1 MSSFLLKHDNSFFS
15 RSFKIS
21 GSKSESNRLLVLKSI
36 YQNLN
41 IENLSDSDDSIVLK
55 KYLDNLSENID
66 IHHAGTA
73 MRFLTALLSVKEN
86 KKFEITGSDRM
97 KQRPIGVLVDALI
110 NLGAEITYKD
120 QIGFPPLIISGK
132 KILGGEIF
140 LSAEISSQY
149 ITALILIAPML
160 EKGLIIN
167 LQGAIASKPYI
178 LMTLSILDKLGIKNK
193 FENNKISV
201 HPCDK
206 IKDITVNVESDWSS
220 VSYFYSII
228 AISKKS
234 HLEIGSYF
242 KNSIQGDKKLVEIY
256 SKLGVKTEFIENK
269 IFLEKD
275 TECLLPKN
283 LDLDLTENPDIA
295 QTIAVTCFGLGISCN
310 IKGLHTLK
318 IKETDRLV
326 ALKNEIEK
334 LGGKI
339 EITDDSLKLYP
350 SFEIKKNISI
360 KTYNDHRMAMAF
372 APLALKVPIYIN
384 NAEVVS
390 KSYPDFWDDLRK
402 IDFDQNII

>member
-1 MSSFLLKHDNSFFS
+1 
-15 RSFKIS
+15 
-21 GSKSESNRLLVLKSI
+21 
-36 YQNLN
+36 
-41 IENLSDSDDSIVLK
+41 
-55 KYLDNLSENID
+55 
-66 IHHAGTA
+66 

-228 AISKKS
+228 AISKKV
-234 HLEIGSYF
+234 I
-242 KNSIQGDKKLVEIY
+242 
-256 SKLGVKTEFIENK
+256 
-269 IFLEKD
+269 
-275 TECLLPKN
+275 
-283 LDLDLTENPDIA
+283 
-295 QTIAVTCFGLGISCN
+295 
-310 IKGLHTLK
+310 
-318 IKETDRLV
+318 
-326 ALKNEIEK
+326 
-334 LGGKI
+334 
-339 EITDDSLKLYP
+339 
-350 SFEIKKNISI
+350 
-360 KTYNDHRMAMAF
+360 
-372 APLALKVPIYIN
+372 
-384 NAEVVS
+384 
-390 KSYPDFWDDLRK
+390 
-402 IDFDQNII
+402 

>member
-1 MSSFLLKHDNSFFS
+1 MSSLLLKHDNSFFS

-97 KQRPIGVLVDALI
+97 KQRPIGVLVDALK

-256 SKLGVKTEFIENK
+256 SKLGVKTEFINNK
-269 IFLEKD
+269 IILEKD

-372 APLALKVPIYIN
+372 APLSLLVPIYIEN
-384 NAEVVS
+384 PDVVT
-390 KSYPDFWDDLRK
+390 KSYKNFWSDLRA
-402 IDFDQNII
+402 INFEISR

>member
-1 MSSFLLKHDNSFFS
+1 MSSLLLKHDNSFFS

-21 GSKSESNRLLVLKSI
+21 GSKSESNRLLVLKFI

-97 KQRPIGVLVDALI
+97 KQRPIGVLVDALK

-234 HLEIGSYF
+234 RLEIGSYF

-372 APLALKVPIYIN
+372 APLSLLVPIYIEN
-384 NAEVVS
+384 PDVVT
-390 KSYPDFWDDLRK
+390 KSYKNFWSDLRA
-402 IDFDQNII
+402 INFEISR

>member
-1 MSSFLLKHDNSFFS
+1 MSSLLLKHDNSFFS

-97 KQRPIGVLVDALI
+97 KQRPIGVLVDALK

-201 HPCDK
+201 HPSDK

-269 IFLEKD
+269 IILEKD

-339 EITDDSLKLYP
+339 EITDYSLKLYP

-372 APLALKVPIYIN
+372 APLSLLVPIYIEN
-384 NAEVVS
+384 PDVVT
-390 KSYPDFWDDLRK
+390 KSYKNFWSDLRA
-402 IDFDQNII
+402 INFEISR

>member
-1 MSSFLLKHDNSFFS
+1 MSSLLLKHDNSFFS

-97 KQRPIGVLVDALI
+97 KQRPIGVLVDALK

-234 HLEIGSYF
+234 RLEIGSYF

-372 APLALKVPIYIN
+372 APLSLLVPIYIEN
-384 NAEVVS
+384 PDVVT
-390 KSYPDFWDDLRK
+390 KSYKNFWSDLRA
-402 IDFDQNII
+402 INFEISR

>member
-1 MSSFLLKHDNSFFS
+1 MSSLLLKHDNSFFS

-269 IFLEKD
+269 IILEKD

-339 EITDDSLKLYP
+339 EITDYSLKLYP

-372 APLALKVPIYIN
+372 APLSLLVPIYIEN
-384 NAEVVS
+384 PDVVT
-390 KSYPDFWDDLRK
+390 KSYKNFWSDLKAINFEISR
-402 IDFDQNII
+402 

>member
-1 MSSFLLKHDNSFFS
+1 MSSLLLKHDNSFFS

-97 KQRPIGVLVDALI
+97 KQRPIGVLVDALK

-269 IFLEKD
+269 ILLEKD

-372 APLALKVPIYIN
+372 APLSLLVPIYIEN
-384 NAEVVS
+384 PDVVT
-390 KSYPDFWDDLRK
+390 KSYKNFWSDLRA
-402 IDFDQNII
+402 INFEISR

>member
-1 MSSFLLKHDNSFFS
+1 MSSLLLKHDNSFFS

-73 MRFLTALLSVKEN
+73 MRFLTALLSVKEY

-97 KQRPIGVLVDALI
+97 KQRPIGVLVDALK

-120 QIGFPPLIISGK
+120 QIGFPPLIVSGK

-167 LQGAIASKPYI
+167 LQGPIASKPYI

-372 APLALKVPIYIN
+372 APLSLLVPIYIEN
-384 NAEVVS
+384 PDVVT
-390 KSYPDFWDDLRK
+390 KSYKNFWSDLRA
-402 IDFDQNII
+402 INFEISR

>member
-1 MSSFLLKHDNSFFS
+1 MSSLLLKHDNSFFS

-97 KQRPIGVLVDALI
+97 KQRPIGVLVDALK

-167 LQGAIASKPYI
+167 LQGPIASKPYI

-193 FENNKISV
+193 FEKNKISV

-339 EITDDSLKLYP
+339 EITDYSLKLYP

-372 APLALKVPIYIN
+372 APLSLLVPIYIEN
-384 NAEVVS
+384 PDVVT
-390 KSYPDFWDDLRK
+390 KSYKNFWSDLKAINFEISR
-402 IDFDQNII
+402 

>member
-1 MSSFLLKHDNSFFS
+1 MSSLLLKHDNSFFS

-97 KQRPIGVLVDALI
+97 KQRPIGVLVDALK

-269 IFLEKD
+269 IILEKD

-372 APLALKVPIYIN
+372 APLSLLVPIYIEN
-384 NAEVVS
+384 PDVVT
-390 KSYPDFWDDLRK
+390 KSYKNFWSDLKAINFEISR
-402 IDFDQNII
+402 

>member
-1 MSSFLLKHDNSFFS
+1 MSSLLLKHDNSFFS

-97 KQRPIGVLVDALI
+97 KQRPIGVLVDALK

-120 QIGFPPLIISGK
+120 QIGLPPLIISGK

-372 APLALKVPIYIN
+372 APLSLLVPIYIEN
-384 NAEVVS
+384 PDVVT
-390 KSYPDFWDDLRK
+390 KSYKNFWSDLRA
-402 IDFDQNII
+402 INFEISR

>member
-1 MSSFLLKHDNSFFS
+1 MGQNFYRYLFLFIILTP
-15 RSFKIS
+15 
-21 GSKSESNRLLVLKSI
+21 
-36 YQNLN
+36 LN
-41 IENLSDSDDSIVLK
+41 ISSHNNEPHTIKGSSKADSMTQCVEPTEIMQKEHFVFLYHQRDKTVIDGIRTKQHSLANCIDCHVGYDEK
-55 KYLDNLSENID
+55 GVAIPINSEGQFCQTCHVQTAVNID
-66 IHHAGTA
+66 CFSCHATVPRDKGMKRIKA
-73 MRFLTALLSVKEN
+73 SDNNNHLS
-86 KKFEITGSDRM
+86 
-97 KQRPIGVLVDALI
+97 
-110 NLGAEITYKD
+110 
-120 QIGFPPLIISGK
+120 
-132 KILGGEIF
+132 
-140 LSAEISSQY
+140 
-149 ITALILIAPML
+149 
-160 EKGLIIN
+160 
-167 LQGAIASKPYI
+167 
-178 LMTLSILDKLGIKNK
+178 
-193 FENNKISV
+193 
-201 HPCDK
+201 DK

-256 SKLGVKTEFIENK
+256 SKLGVKTEFIDNK
-269 IFLEKD
+269 IILEKD

-339 EITDDSLKLYP
+339 EITDYSLKLYP

-372 APLALKVPIYIN
+372 APLSLLVPIYIEN
-384 NAEVVS
+384 PDVVT
-390 KSYPDFWDDLRK
+390 KSYKNFWSDLKAINFEISR
-402 IDFDQNII
+402 

>member
-1 MSSFLLKHDNSFFS
+1 MSSLLLKHDNSFFS

-97 KQRPIGVLVDALI
+97 KQRPIGVLVDALK

-372 APLALKVPIYIN
+372 APLSLLVPIYIEN
-384 NAEVVS
+384 PDVVT
-390 KSYPDFWDDLRK
+390 KSYKNFWSDLKAINFEISR
-402 IDFDQNII
+402 